1 MDKNL
6 KRSTMINQK
15 DIVITG
21 IQAWDIGIGS
31 NCINI
36 AKEMSKNHRVLYVNP
51 PLSRKEIYNGPE
63 TAEIK
68 FRIECLKEQRN
79 PVQKIHKNL
88 WVFNPP
94 MIAESVSWM
103 PHFMFKYWNKIN
115 SEKLAGKIAIALE
128 SIGFKDYVLFTD
140 SDMYRSQHL
149 KSYLK
154 PSGFIYYSRDNLM
167 TVPYWFKHGKYLE
180 PKLMAQADVVVA
192 NSPFLADKASS
203 FNLKSFYV
211 GQGCDI
217 DDFLPRNEDEILYD
231 FGNMKRKKV
240 GYVGLLSQRR
250 LSISAIGYIA
260 KARNDWDIILIGPQE
275 PCFLNCDLHD
285 LPNVH
290 FIGKIN
296 EEEIGRYVRSF
307 DVCINPQV
315 VNELTKGNYPRKID
329 EYLAAGKPVVATYT
343 PTMEVFK
350 NYCHLARKEEDYPYL
365 IEKALKENS
374 SVLEE
379 SRIQFAQ
386 THSWSNSVEAI
397 WEAYEKSKVFNH

>member
-1 MDKNL
+1 
-6 KRSTMINQK
+6 MINQK

-51 PLSRKEIYNGPE
+51 PLSRKSIYNGPE
-63 TAEIK
+63 SDEIK
-68 FRIECLKEQRN
+68 LRIECIKGQRN
-79 PVQKIHKNL
+79 PVQKINENL
-88 WVFNPP
+88 WVLNPP
-94 MIAESVSWM
+94 MIAESVTWM
-103 PHFMFKYWNKIN
+103 PYFMFKYWNRLNCKRLASKITN
-115 SEKLAGKIAIALE
+115 ALKSIA
-128 SIGFKDYVLFTD
+128 FKDFILFTD

-180 PKLMAQADVVVA
+180 PKIMEQADIVVA
-192 NSPFLADKASS
+192 NSPFLVDKAAS
-203 FNLKSFYV
+203 FNLNSFYV

-217 DDFLPRNEDEILYD
+217 ENFLPRKETELLYD
-231 FGNMKRKKV
+231 FGNLKRKKV

-250 LSISAIGYIA
+250 LSISAIEHL
-260 KARNDWDIILIGPQE
+260 ARTRMDWDIILIGPQE
-275 PCFLNCDLHD
+275 PCFSKSVLHD
-285 LPNVH
+285 LENVH

-296 EEEIGRYVRSF
+296 EEDIGRYVRSF
-307 DVCINPQV
+307 DVCINPQI

-350 NYCHLARKEEDYPYL
+350 NFCYLARKEEEYPYL

-374 SVLEE
+374 SILEE

-386 THSWSNSVEAI
+386 THSWKNSVNAI
-397 WEAYEKSKVFNH
+397 WKAYEKSKVLNH